1 MAKKTF
7 NSKHDAGQ
15 LDALFDQ
22 ARHRAMLGQWSATVD
37 SDKSRM
43 SIVLEITGPT
53 VSGTYRPAEEAI
65 PATEPAAP
73 ANLPA
78 DPPAIVEA
86 AAVPAEASP
95 AADVV
100 VNMPPVEIV
109 PLTPDAAVV
118 EQALADAAAN
128 DGGTIDEILAP
139 EAVTPKRKK
148 KASNGE

>member
-7 NSKHDAGQ
+7 TSKRDAAQ

-37 SDKSRM
+37 SDKNRM
-43 SIVLEITGPT
+43 SIILEITGPT
-53 VSGTYRPAEEAI
+53 VSGTYRPAEEAV
-65 PATEPAAP
+65 PATEPAEP
-73 ANLPA
+73 ANLSA
-78 DPPAIVEA
+78 EPPAIVEA

-100 VNMPPVEIV
+100 VEEV
-109 PLTPDAAVV
+109 VV
-118 EQALADAAAN
+118 EEVAAEPE
-128 DGGTIDEILAP
+128 TVEAP